1 MNIVHVSIAIS
12 YHFLNGVST
21 SAVVGA
27 DSRILRTQNFPL
39 HWHHHC
45 LSHLLLQLHAGDQP
59 NLRQLGK
66 AWKAWTIS
74 SFTALSDIPCLGNAS
89 SSDELDI
96 ATTSPT
102 IFWVCCPIRPLK
114 HTLFRLL
121 QRFHLGAIQNN
132 VKHPSYDAF
141 NPEHEFKE
149 NTGIKVSQLSFIHV
163 IPWSQ
168 TF

>member
-1 MNIVHVSIAIS
+1 MTIVHVSIAIS
-12 YHFLNGVST
+12 YHFLNGVSP

-66 AWKAWTIS
+66 PERPEPSHLSLHFPTS
-74 SFTALSDIPCLGNAS
+74 LALATPS
-89 SSDELDI
+89 SSDKLDI

-102 IFWVCCPIRPLK
+102 IFWCLLS
-114 HTLFRLL
+114 HQATEAYSFRLL